1 LDVCY
6 NVGELDSIDQEWIMP
21 TLKLR
26 TRLFLTHIG
35 LAILVILVGRWS
47 WWGALGLAALWSL
60 FVNRSFS
67 CRLRR
72 LLKSSQVW
80 LRGNLALRVA
90 DPRDDEVGRLADNFD
105 VLIQHL
111 EEDEE
116 DLALLRERNARLT
129 DQVRALA
136 VVEERNRL
144 ARELHDSVKQQ
155 LFSLAMTASAVRARL
170 DETTRCPADVLVMIQ
185 EIEAAAQA
193 AQKET
198 TRLIAD
204 LRPGSLQEQGLIK
217 ALNDYTLLLGAREHL
232 LIHFEAQGNDAHL
245 PPSTAEGL
253 YRVAQEAL
261 HNAARHARASRVD
274 VHLRCLPEY
283 VLLTVE
289 DNGVGFDLDVRHAGL
304 GVASMRERMLDAG
317 GRLTIE
323 SEPGKGTTVRAEVVL
338 SEDRVIQADL
348 SNGEWTRPQPHIE
361 NWAWLGQKLVIPVD
375 QVWPWHPA
383 DLTHLRTPLV
393 EPNEIPLRIRER
405 QGWLGIQNNLVLE
418 RDGQALLRLHQ
429 SRQGYEWELG
439 KASWSLRAV
448 LGAGERMVLR
458 RNDQPL
464 AALQDQGRQMHT
476 WTEVVYDDRGY
487 RLDHCRGKCAGD
499 LVLAGEC
506 GEPLAY
512 VQSGVSP
519 TLTLQ
524 RTQPLPLLAM
534 VAVRAASLFST
545 YERSARSPDAV

>member
-1 LDVCY
+1 
-6 NVGELDSIDQEWIMP
+6 MP
-21 TLKLR
+21 TLKSH
-26 TRLFLTHIG
+26 TRLFLTHVG
-35 LAILVILVGRWS
+35 LAILMVVVGQWS
-47 WWGALGLAALWSL
+47 WLGALALGFLWSL
-60 FVNRSFS
+60 FVNRPFTR
-67 CRLRR
+67 RLRR
-72 LLKSSQVW
+72 LQESSQAW

-90 DPRDDEVGRLADNFD
+90 DPRDDEVGRLADNLD

-155 LFSLAMTASAVRARL
+155 LFSLAMTARAVRARL
-170 DETTRCPADVLVMIQ
+170 DETTRCPDDVLVMIE
-185 EIEAAAQA
+185 EIETAAQT
-193 AQKET
+193 AQRET

-204 LRPGSLQEQGLIK
+204 LRPGSLQEQGLIQ

-245 PPSTAEGL
+245 PPSIAEGL

-261 HNAARHARASRVD
+261 YNAARHARASRVD
-274 VHLRCLPEY
+274 VRLRCLPEY
-283 VLLTVE
+283 ALLTVE
-289 DNGVGFDLDVRHAGL
+289 DNGVGFDLDARHAGL
-304 GVASMRERMLDAG
+304 GVASMRERMLEAG
-317 GRLTIE
+317 GRLTLE
-323 SEPGKGTTVRAEVVL
+323 SEPGKGTIVQAEAVL
-338 SEDRVIQADL
+338 SEDRVVQADL
-348 SNGEWTRPQPHIE
+348 SNGEWLRPQPRID

-383 DLTHLRTPLV
+383 DLTHLRAPLV
-393 EPNEIPLRIRER
+393 EPDETPLRICES
-405 QGWLGIQNNLVLE
+405 QGWLGIQNNLSLE
-418 RDGQALLRLHQ
+418 RDGKTLLRLHQ

-439 KASWSLRAV
+439 KASWSLRPV

-476 WTEVVYDDRGY
+476 WTELIYDGRGY
-487 RLDHCRGKCAGD
+487 RLDRCRGERAGALG
-499 LVLAGEC
+499 LVGEC
-506 GEPLAY
+506 AEPLAY
-512 VQSGVSP
+512 VQPGATP

-524 RTQPLPLLAM
+524 RTLPLPLLIM
-534 VAVRAASLFST
+534 VVVRATALFSNL
-545 YERSARSPDAV
+545 